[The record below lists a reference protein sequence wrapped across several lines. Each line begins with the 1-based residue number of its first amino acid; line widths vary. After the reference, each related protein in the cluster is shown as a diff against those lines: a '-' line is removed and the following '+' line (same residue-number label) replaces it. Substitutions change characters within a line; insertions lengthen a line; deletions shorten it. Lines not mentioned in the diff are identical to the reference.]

1 MSGNCFYTCTFKTF
15 TYSYPARKCT
25 WFIFHVSFFFFKG
38 ERRLMGEN
46 CVWGKN
52 EEDQQIADR
61 GRWYCRHRAAR
72 PGLQGGS
79 WTCLFFVIS
88 ELMLWSG
95 YTLWLVDF
103 CDRKNKI
110 PIISFLWFR
119 YEAILHSITIYVFY
133 DLWHTLKEKKRTRVF
148 SCASE
153 CERVFVRGYECVYAR
168 ARYMQWKNGEFSKIV
183 WSILCDL
190 FGQNTS

>member
-1 MSGNCFYTCTFKTF
+1 MDVRYCFYKCYHLKHSRTPTLHE
-15 TYSYPARKCT
+15 SARGLY
-25 WFIFHVSFFFFKG
+25 FIMFHFLFFLKG

-52 EEDQQIADR
+52 EEDQQITDR

-119 YEAILHSITIYVFY
+119 YEAILHSILFMYFMIY
-133 DLWHTLKEKKRTRVF
+133 DTL
-148 SCASE
+148 
-153 CERVFVRGYECVYAR
+153 
-168 ARYMQWKNGEFSKIV
+168 
-183 WSILCDL
+183 
-190 FGQNTS
+190 

>member
-1 MSGNCFYTCTFKTF
+1 
-15 TYSYPARKCT
+15 
-25 WFIFHVSFFFFKG
+25 
-38 ERRLMGEN
+38 MGEN

-103 CDRKNKI
+103 CDRKNKFQ
-110 PIISFLWFR
+110 SFRSCDLDMKQFYIAYYLCILWFMTHFKR
-119 YEAILHSITIYVFY
+119 
-133 DLWHTLKEKKRTRVF
+133 KKRTRVF

-153 CERVFVRGYECVYAR
+153 CERVFVRGYVCVYAR